1 MSGST
6 LDPDNIPQRRRRHTA
21 KGHDVASLGPSD
33 SSDSGSDMKG
43 PGLLDDDRLHLD
55 RGTGEHLAAGKEPR
69 VRPNQDR
76 GCDRVVSAREAGL
89 GKGLDE
95 AEEARLGRTPKTP
108 KR

>member
-33 SSDSGSDMKG
+33 SSDNSD
-43 PGLLDDDRLHLD
+43 L
-55 RGTGEHLAAGKEPR
+55 
-69 VRPNQDR
+69 QDR